1 MRNILLLFMLL
12 GLGLSSCEKKEE
24 SPEFPSKNQQITVNG
39 KNYDVQY
46 LINGLSKITGMSPD
60 KFYFDETERL
70 FKNTMFS
77 DYYRPET
84 YAPIIDRLNSK

>member
-24 SPEFPSKNQQITVNG
+24 SPELPPKTQQITVNG

-46 LINGLSKITGMSPD
+46 LINGLSKITGISPD
-60 KFYFDETERL
+60 KFYFDETEGVFR
-70 FKNTMFS
+70 NTMFS

-84 YAPIIDRLNSK
+84 YASIVDR